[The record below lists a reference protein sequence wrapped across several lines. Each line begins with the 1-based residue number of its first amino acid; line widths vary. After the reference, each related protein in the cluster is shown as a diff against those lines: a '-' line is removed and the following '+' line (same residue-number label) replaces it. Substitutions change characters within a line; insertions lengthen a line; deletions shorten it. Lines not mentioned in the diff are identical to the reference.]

1 MARSLRSALRQLNRG
16 LIASRMKRNCQAAPL
31 TASLYYSRFPQSD
44 RIDRAGDVSVAARD
58 LRARPAW
65 LRKLGRPETRIPPTT
80 KAVACGCRN
89 TTLCENRRG
98 RPTAQRRSKTE
109 TWTSPSP
116 DLFGSFIPLG
126 TAQRP
131 CPPLRHFGFGQSG
144 QVGRQRQRC
153 RSTRKP
159 CGTGIRI
166 PAQYRSNEHL
176 LLKRLCGFCFSGV
189 AVAPPSLA

>member
-1 MARSLRSALRQLNRG
+1 
-16 LIASRMKRNCQAAPL
+16 MKRNCQAAPL
-31 TASLYYSRFPQSD
+31 TASLYSVFHN
-44 RIDRAGDVSVAARD
+44 RIELIALSVAARD

-65 LRKLGRPETRIPPTT
+65 LRKLGRPETRLPPTT

-144 QVGRQRQRC
+144 QVGRQRRRC
-153 RSTRKP
+153 RRTRKP

-166 PAQYRSNEHL
+166 PAQYPSNEHL
-176 LLKRLCGFCFSGV
+176 LLKRLWGFCSSGV